1 MTGGTAP
8 QPATDSEVLMFRSSL
23 VALAT
28 LAVTVVPAAAAHAD
42 QYDSQVR
49 IQMVASAMGAVA
61 DGFSMRVPLEIGS
74 LRQGQYQT
82 YTLTMDGNLR
92 YRLVANCDNDCSD
105 IDISVTEPDGREIAW
120 DRRNGDLAV
129 VDVSGHPGR
138 HTVRVSMASCRLGPC
153 RFGLGVFGR

>member
-1 MTGGTAP
+1 
-8 QPATDSEVLMFRSSL
+8 MFRTFL
-23 VALAT
+23 FALAT
-28 LAVTVVPAAAAHAD
+28 VALVPAAARAD
-42 QYDSQVR
+42 QYDNQVR
-49 IQMVASAMGAVA
+49 IQMFATAVGAVA

-82 YTLTMDGNLR
+82 YTLRMDGNLR

-120 DRRNGDLAV
+120 DRRDGDLAV
-129 VDVSGHPGR
+129 VDLSGHPGA
-138 HTVRVSMASCRLGPC
+138 HTVRVSMAGCRLGPC

>member
-1 MTGGTAP
+1 
-8 QPATDSEVLMFRSSL
+8 MFRSML
-23 VALAT
+23 AALAA
-28 LAVTVVPAAAAHAD
+28 LALVPTAARAD

-49 IQMVASAMGAVA
+49 VQMFATAMGAVA
-61 DGFSMRVPLEIGS
+61 DGFTLRVPLQIGG
-74 LRQGQYQT
+74 LRQGDYTT
-82 YTLTMDGNLR
+82 YTLTMDGSVR

-129 VDVSGHPGR
+129 VDVSGHPGP

>member
-1 MTGGTAP
+1 
-8 QPATDSEVLMFRSSL
+8 MFRTFL
-23 VALAT
+23 FALAT
-28 LAVTVVPAAAAHAD
+28 VALVPAAARAD
-42 QYDSQVR
+42 QYDNQVR
-49 IQMVASAMGAVA
+49 IQMFATAVGAVA

-82 YTLTMDGNLR
+82 YTLQMDGNLR

-120 DRRNGDLAV
+120 DRRDGDLAV
-129 VDVSGHPGR
+129 VDLSGHPGA
-138 HTVRVSMASCRLGPC
+138 HTVRVSMAGCRLGPC